1 MAFARS
7 RGGHLISTTDI
18 PQVWDFV
25 PLGVF
30 QILVVLT
37 KMKNYIYLKDK
48 HICHQPPNFTQRC
61 PWQSL
66 TGSSSAPQLSDA
78 CRHREGRKA
87 QMSAFQ
93 RSSKPK
99 PFELILAFHTWR
111 LFHFCILT
119 PGLVSPI
126 EELGNSSIQG
136 CLNRRL
142 CLPLKVLD
150 FPDEEADG
158 NFYLKYWC

>member
-37 KMKNYIYLKDK
+37 KMKKYIYLKEK

-111 LFHFCILT
+111 LFHY
-119 PGLVSPI
+119 LVWSH
-126 EELGNSSIQG
+126 
-136 CLNRRL
+136 
-142 CLPLKVLD
+142 PLKSWETVLSRVAWTDAYAYPSRSFLD